1 MQLSVP
7 AARVAVVL
15 IAGAVVTAVA
25 QSKTIL
31 PFDHIHLNEP
41 AAEASH
47 W

>member
-7 AARVAVVL
+7 AARGAVVL

-25 QSKTIL
+25 QSKTNL

-41 AAEASH
+41 AAEPGE
-47 W
+47 